1 MDLIEIPQ
9 EHALVQLSSIEILA
23 LWRAISRAR
32 DSMTDEQFIDSF
44 DTTRNH
50 ATELCRKL
58 SEALDWARAN
68 RPD

>member
-32 DSMTDEQFIDSF
+32 DNMTPEAFMDSF
-44 DTTRNH
+44 DMHPKH
-50 ATELCRKL
+50 AADLCRKL